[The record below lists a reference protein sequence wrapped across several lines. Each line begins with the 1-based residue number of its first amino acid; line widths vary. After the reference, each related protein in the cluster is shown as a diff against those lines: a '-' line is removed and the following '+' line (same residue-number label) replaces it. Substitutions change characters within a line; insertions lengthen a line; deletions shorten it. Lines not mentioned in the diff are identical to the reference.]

1 MKTLHVVVG
10 PTASGKTAYAI
21 KLAKELGTEVI
32 SADSRQ
38 FYKELPIGSAAP
50 TLQEQSE
57 VKHHLV
63 GHLSIKDTYT
73 AAQFAEDAKAIIE
86 EIFKTHDH
94 VVLCGGSGLY
104 IDALVFGFD
113 EIPPVSSEIREKC
126 KNIFEQ
132 GGLNA
137 LHSILKEVDPDF
149 LKDEQLALNPRRC
162 IRALEVYYSKG
173 IPMSQMKKREKKA
186 QYNIICYYPSLSRDE
201 IYNRINART
210 LKMLEDGLLKECEQV
225 KEFSYTQALQT
236 VGYKEVFAMWNG
248 ELSESELV
256 NAIQQSTRRYAKRQ
270 DTWFRNQLL
279 KAVGEENVRYFN

>member
-50 TLQEQSE
+50 TMQEQKE

-63 GHLSIKDTYT
+63 AHLSIKETYT
-73 AAQFAEDAKAIIE
+73 AAQFAEDAKAIIDQLFE
-86 EIFKTHDH
+86 TKDD

-104 IDALVFGFD
+104 IDAVVFGFD
-113 EIPPVSSEIREKC
+113 EIPPVSTEIREKC
-126 KNIFEQ
+126 NSIFEQ
-132 GGLNA
+132 GGLEA
-137 LHSILKEVDPDF
+137 LHDILKDVDPEF

-162 IRALEVYYSKG
+162 IRALEVYYSQG
-173 IPMSQMKKREKKA
+173 MPMSQLKKREKKA
-186 QYNIICYYPSLSRDE
+186 QYNVICYYPSLSREE
-201 IYNRINART
+201 IYNRINTRT
-210 LKMLEDGLLKECEQV
+210 VQMIEDGLLEECERV
-225 KEFSYTQALQT
+225 KAFSNTQALQT
-236 VGYKEVFAMWNG
+236 VGYKEVFSMWNG
-248 ELSESELV
+248 ELPESELI

-279 KAVGEENVRYFN
+279 KEFLEDKVRYF